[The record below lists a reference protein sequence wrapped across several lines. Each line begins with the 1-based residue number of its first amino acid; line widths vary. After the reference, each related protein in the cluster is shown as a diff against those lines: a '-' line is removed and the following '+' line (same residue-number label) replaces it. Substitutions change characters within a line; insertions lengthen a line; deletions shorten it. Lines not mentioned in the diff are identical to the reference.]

1 MFFSLLPDIQ
11 FSNKRVNFKFTEKD
25 FVLAKNI
32 FRKIEIDNSLYAT
45 DLFAEFLIGEGARP
59 DYISEVVYND
69 PNYDWVILLTNKITN
84 LYNDWPLSSE
94 QFEDYIFQKYENPQ
108 EIHHYQTIEVKND
121 FGEIVQPAGIEVY
134 FDPSNE
140 SSYELEYIKFYSK
153 NSDGSQSMIFEKIS
167 GYDAVEG
174 VTYYEYEQQ
183 LNEKKRVV
191 QILKPVYLKNFVKL
205 FEAGVGYVTNDDLVT
220 TTTKSTGS

>member
-1 MFFSLLPDIQ
+1 MFFSLLPDLQ
-11 FSNKRVNFKFTEKD
+11 FSKQRVNFKFTEKD

-45 DLFAEFLIGEGARP
+45 DLFAEFLIAEGARP
-59 DYISEVVYND
+59 DYISEVVYNN

-94 QFEDYIFQKYENPQ
+94 QFEQYIFEKYENPQ
-108 EIHHYQTIEVKND
+108 EIHHYQTIEIKND

-140 SSYELEYIKFYSK
+140 TSYELEYIKFYSK
-153 NSDGSQSMIFEKIS
+153 NSDGSQSIVFEKVN
-167 GYDAVEG
+167 GFNAVEG
-174 VTYYEYEQQ
+174 VSYYEYEQQ
-183 LNEKKRVV
+183 LNEKKRVI
-191 QILKPVYLKNFVKL
+191 QILKPAYLQNFVKL
-205 FEAGVGYVTNDDLVT
+205 FQSGISYVTNDDLVT
-220 TTTKSTGS
+220 STTKATRS